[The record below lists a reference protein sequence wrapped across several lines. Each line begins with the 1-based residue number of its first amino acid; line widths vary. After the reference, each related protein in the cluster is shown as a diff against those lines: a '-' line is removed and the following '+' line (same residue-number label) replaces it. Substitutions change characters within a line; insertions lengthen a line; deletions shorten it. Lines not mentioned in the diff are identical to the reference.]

1 LKKAGL
7 ALMAAIMVFMIA
19 ACSSNNS
26 NSSSL
31 SDSNKSGEGS
41 AAALTKTKLLF
52 WTFGRA
58 DLDYLKSR
66 IDEFNKTNSD
76 NIDVELVSMSENF
89 KQSFEMAVTS
99 KQAPDIFMPDPANF
113 IEFAKKGYYEPL
125 DNYMSSEMKQRYE
138 PTEIEGLNT
147 YGGKIY
153 SLPNAGFTI
162 RLVYNKDIFDKVGIA
177 NPPKTLKEMT
187 DDAKKITEALSGEG
201 IYGFALNFKNP
212 SSAFERSGVRLA
224 QAMGLGSYGY
234 DLKQGKFNFGMYKDV
249 VEAFKQ
255 MKDDGSM
262 LPGVESLD
270 IDPLRAQFA
279 AGKIGMYISY
289 AAEVGVY
296 QSQFPTKVNWAAA
309 QIPTVDGKING
320 AVGTNGG
327 ASWLEISSSSEKKEA
342 AWKLFEFLQSDD
354 TLVPYAEKGL
364 GIPLA
369 PGVSE
374 KVHLTGD
381 IYGLDYFLP
390 TKYDAMW
397 PVVPTGFLT
406 VDGLKFADAFWKY
419 ILTGG
424 NWDDVVKDLNDRYNS
439 ALEKAI
445 SSGEIK
451 DMKDPSFDASKLQGT
466 LSQ

>member
-1 LKKAGL
+1 
-7 ALMAAIMVFMIA
+7 MTAILVFLVA
-19 ACSSNNS
+19 ACSSNHSNEN
-26 NSSSL
+26 NSSSKPG
-31 SDSNKSGEGS
+31 SSGGGAVAS
-41 AAALTKTKLLF
+41 KTKLLF

-58 DLDYLKSR
+58 DLDFVKSR
-66 IDEFNKTNSD
+66 IEEFNKTNKD

-89 KQSFEMAVTS
+89 KQSFEMAVAS
-99 KQAPDIFMPDPANF
+99 KQAPDIFMPDTANF
-113 IEFAKKGYYEPL
+113 IDFAKKGYFEPL
-125 DNYMSSEMKQRYE
+125 DEYMSPEMKQRYE
-138 PTEIEGLNT
+138 PTKIEGLNA
-147 YGGKIY
+147 YEGKIY

-177 NPPKTLKEMT
+177 NPPATLKEMVE
-187 DDAKKITEALSGEG
+187 DAQKITEFGKKDG

-212 SSAFERSGVRLA
+212 NSAFERSGVRIA
-224 QAMGLGSYGY
+224 QAMGLGSHGY
-234 DLKQGKFNFGMYKDV
+234 DFKQGKFDFNMYKDIV
-249 VEAFKQ
+249 QAFKQ
-255 MKDDGSM
+255 IRDDGSM

-296 QSQFPTKVNWAAA
+296 QSQFPTTIKWAAA
-309 QIPTVDGKING
+309 PVPTVDGTMAG

-327 ASWLEISSSSEKKEA
+327 TSWMEISSSSEKKEQ
-342 AWKLFEFLQSDD
+342 AWKLFEFLQSDE
-354 TLVPYAEKGL
+354 TMVPYAEKGL

-374 KVHLTGD
+374 KVQLSGD

-397 PVVPTGFLT
+397 PVAPTGFLT
-406 VDGLKFADAFWKY
+406 LDGVPYADTFWKY
-419 ILTGG
+419 ILVGG
-424 NWDDVVKDLNDRYNS
+424 KWEEVVKDLNDRYNT

-445 SSGEIK
+445 SGGEIK
-451 DMKDPSFDASKLQGT
+451 DPKDPEFDASKLQGS
-466 LSQ
+466 LAK